1 MTYRVYSGPK
11 GAPDPSPIEKQKMLY
26 KEFTSLDEALWWA
39 NHLSRRDR
47 VALSIEGDDGTQLD
61 RRAIGAAIG
70 SSGVHARSA

>member
-26 KEFTSLDEALWWA
+26 KEFVSLDEALWWA

-47 VALSIEGDDGTQLD
+47 VALSIEGDDGTRLD

-70 SSGVHARSA
+70 SSGLHARSA